1 MKLITEKERTK
12 SQRNKEKV
20 NNIIPMFAL
29 F

>member
-20 NNIIPMFAL
+20 NNIIPMSAL